1 MSIGEYIEKYLRDHQ
16 ISANE
21 LARQCG
27 ISKGYMSMI
36 IKGVNSTT
44 KEPLIPSIKIL
55 QRLASGTGVS
65 LNDLCAAV
73 DSYVD
78 LRPEKQDAPSGKI
91 MIEVSRE
98 ESAIIRRY
106 RVVDDS
112 TKSAVCAVLGV
123 ERQEGEGLYGSDHF
137 ELDA

>member
-1 MSIGEYIEKYLRDHQ
+1 MIWNDRLHSLRTENHLTLKEVAARIGLSE
-16 ISANE
+16 A
-21 LARQCG
+21 
-27 ISKGYMSMI
+27 M
-36 IKGVNSTT
+36 
-44 KEPLIPSIKIL
+44 
-55 QRLASGTGVS
+55 
-65 LNDLCAAV
+65 
-73 DSYVD
+73 
-78 LRPEKQDAPSGKI
+78 
-91 MIEVSRE
+91 VSRHETSTKSIPYEVIEAYAQIYACSPAYIMGWDRSSPENLSTE